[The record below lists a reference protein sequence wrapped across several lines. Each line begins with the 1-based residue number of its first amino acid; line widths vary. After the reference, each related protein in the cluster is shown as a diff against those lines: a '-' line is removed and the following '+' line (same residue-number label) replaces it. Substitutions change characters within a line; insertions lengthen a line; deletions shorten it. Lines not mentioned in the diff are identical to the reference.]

1 MENNKNN
8 KKGKNAQE
16 AQQGEQKSLL
26 NAEPVLSGFG
36 KKLPKDCESME
47 YVNKIGSAMRAW
59 RKSGDSDK
67 RGYLLLAVGEN
78 GEDNPDARSLVY
90 SAGGSNDNLINMVM
104 HILDS
109 SSDFRRIMGIAI
121 EQWTALAAEKQQ
133 SNNYNKAAPTTE

>member
-1 MENNKNN
+1 MESNKNN

-59 RKSGDSDK
+59 QESGDSDK
-67 RGYLLLAVGEN
+67 RGYILLAVGEN
-78 GEDNPDARSLVY
+78 GKDDPDARSLVC
-90 SAGGSNDNLINMVM
+90 SIVGSDYDLINAVM
-104 HILDS
+104 NALDCD
-109 SSDFRRIMGIAI
+109 SDFRRIMGITIRKLAEI
-121 EQWTALAAEKQQ
+121 AAEKRQ
-133 SNNYNKAAPTTE
+133 SNN